1 MKKGNRG
8 SGVGCGSRKMVVEQL
23 EGRAMLAG
31 NVTVSVSGG
40 NLIVTGDNNDNA
52 VLIQQTGPNSYTI
65 TGFDFDNGAL
75 SGRQSGPTT
84 IRGAGTDLGGDARL
98 VTGVR
103 GNIIVDLKKGNDSLA
118 VGNSLDDL
126 NALVE
131 DGGGLGL
138 GLGSAS
144 GANGASGQ
152 FHAPANLI
160 INMGD
165 GNDEVVILGVRHTAR
180 RPVA

>member
-1 MKKGNRG
+1 MKKHNRG
-8 SGVGCGSRKMVVEQL
+8 SGLGCSSRRMVVEQL
-23 EGRAMLAG
+23 EGRTLLAG

-52 VLIQQTGPNSYTI
+52 VLIQKTGPGSYTI
-65 TGFDFDNGAL
+65 TGFDFENGAL

-103 GNIIVDLKKGNDSLA
+103 GNIIVDLKTGNDSLA

-126 NALVE
+126 NALV
-131 DGGGLGL
+131 DDCGGLGL
-138 GLGSAS
+138 GLGSGS
-144 GANGASGQ
+144 GAGSPSGK
-152 FHAPANLI
+152 FNAPANLI
-160 INMGD
+160 VNMGD
-165 GNDEVVILGVRHTAR
+165 GND
-180 RPVA
+180 